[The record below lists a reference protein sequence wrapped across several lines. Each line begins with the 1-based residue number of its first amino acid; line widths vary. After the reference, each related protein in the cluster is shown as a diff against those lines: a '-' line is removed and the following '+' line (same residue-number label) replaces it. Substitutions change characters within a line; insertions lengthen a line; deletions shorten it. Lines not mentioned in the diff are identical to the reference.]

1 VNLDTQVSAVDRE
14 VATDGRPTTQELLR
28 DMAGLQSQLAR
39 VIRDRDLAADIL
51 QDAVVTALQKLR
63 AGEISDRAQLDGYVY
78 RVALNH
84 FRNHLRKDKSRVSD
98 HDAQADLIDTDGR
111 EPPVSIQAAQWA
123 RLVKQ
128 MLKEITPAR
137 DRELLVRF
145 YLYEETK
152 EQLCQSL
159 GLSDLHFNRVIFRA
173 RERFRALLTR
183 RGFGKADFLSMAI
196 VFLIP

>member
-1 VNLDTQVSAVDRE
+1 LETQVSAVDRE
-14 VATDGRPTTQELLR
+14 EVTDVRPITQELLR
-28 DMAGLQSQLAR
+28 DMAGLQLQLAR

-63 AGEISDRAQLDGYVY
+63 AGEISGRAQLDGYVY

-98 HDAQADLIDTDGR
+98 PDAEADLIDTDAR
-111 EPPVSIQAAQWA
+111 KPPESIQAAQWA
-123 RLVKQ
+123 KLVKQ
-128 MLKEITPAR
+128 LLKEITPVR

-145 YLYEETK
+145 YLYEEPK
-152 EQLCQSL
+152 EQLCQSF

-173 RERFRALLTR
+173 RERFRELLQR
-183 RGFGKADFLSMAI
+183 RGLAKADFLAI
-196 VFLIP
+196 AVILLAP

>member
-1 VNLDTQVSAVDRE
+1 LDTRVSAVDTE
-14 VATDGRPTTQELLR
+14 ELTDARPIAQELLR
-28 DMAGLQSQLAR
+28 DMAGLQLQLAR

-84 FRNHLRKDKSRVSD
+84 FRNHLRKDKSQVSD
-98 HDAQADLIDTDGR
+98 PGAAVDLIEEH
-111 EPPVSIQAAQWA
+111 EPPDSLQAAQWA
-123 RLVKQ
+123 KVVKQ
-128 MLKEITPAR
+128 MLKEVSPAR

-145 YLYEETK
+145 YLHEETK
-152 EQLCQSL
+152 EQLCKSL

-173 RERFRALLTR
+173 RERFRELLGR
-183 RGFGKADFLSMAI
+183 RGLSKADFLSMAV
-196 VFLIP
+196 VFLAP

>member
-1 VNLDTQVSAVDRE
+1 LDTQVGAVDRE
-14 VATDGRPTTQELLR
+14 EVTDTRPSTRELLR
-28 DMAGLQSQLAR
+28 DMAGLQLQLAR
-39 VIRDRDLAADIL
+39 VIKDRDLAADIL

-98 HDAQADLIDTDGR
+98 HDAEAELIETDER
-111 EPPVSIQAAQWA
+111 EAPASIQSAQWA
-123 RLVKQ
+123 KVARQL
-128 MLKEITPAR
+128 LKEITPAR

-152 EQLCQSL
+152 EQLCRSL

-173 RERFRALLTR
+173 RERFRELLQR
-183 RGFGKADFLSMAI
+183 RGMGKADFLSMAVI
-196 VFLIP
+196 FLAP

>member
-1 VNLDTQVSAVDRE
+1 LDTEVSAVDRE
-14 VATDGRPTTQELLR
+14 EVTDARPTAQELLR

-63 AGEISDRAQLDGYVY
+63 DGEISGHAQLDGYVY

-84 FRNHLRKDKSRVSD
+84 FRNHLRKDKSRVSE
-98 HDAQADLIDTDGR
+98 HNAEIDLIDAGER
-111 EPPVSIQAAQWA
+111 EPPESLQAAQWA
-123 RLVKQ
+123 KVVKR
-128 MLKEITPAR
+128 MLTEVKPAR

-173 RERFRALLTR
+173 RERFRELLER
-183 RGFGKADFLSMAI
+183 RGLGKADFLSMAV
-196 VFLIP
+196 VFLAP

>member
-1 VNLDTQVSAVDRE
+1 LDTEVSAVDRE
-14 VATDGRPTTQELLR
+14 EVTDVRPITQELLR

-84 FRNHLRKDKSRVSD
+84 FRNHLRKDKSGVSD
-98 HDAQADLIDTDGR
+98 HEAGADLIDTDAR
-111 EPPVSIQAAQWA
+111 KPPESIQAAQWA
-123 RLVKQ
+123 KIVKQ
-128 MLKEITPAR
+128 MLREITPAR

-173 RERFRALLTR
+173 RERFRELLQR
-183 RGFGKADFLSMAI
+183 RGLGKADFLSIAVI
-196 VFLIP
+196 LLAP

>member
-1 VNLDTQVSAVDRE
+1 LDTQVSAVDRE

-111 EPPVSIQAAQWA
+111 EPPASIQAAQWA

-183 RGFGKADFLSMAI
+183 RGFAKADFLSMAI

>member
-1 VNLDTQVSAVDRE
+1 LDTQLGAVDRE
-14 VATDGRPTTQELLR
+14 EDTDVRPITQELLR
-28 DMAGLQSQLAR
+28 DMAGLQLQLAR
-39 VIRDRDLAADIL
+39 VIGDRDLAADIL

-98 HDAQADLIDTDGR
+98 HEAGADLIDTDER
-111 EPPVSIQAAQWA
+111 EAPASIQAAQWA
-123 RLVKQ
+123 KVVKQ
-128 MLKEITPAR
+128 LLKEITPAR

-145 YLYEETK
+145 YLYEESK

-173 RERFRALLTR
+173 RERFRELLER
-183 RGFGKADFLSMAI
+183 RGLGKADFLSIAVI
-196 VFLIP
+196 LLAP